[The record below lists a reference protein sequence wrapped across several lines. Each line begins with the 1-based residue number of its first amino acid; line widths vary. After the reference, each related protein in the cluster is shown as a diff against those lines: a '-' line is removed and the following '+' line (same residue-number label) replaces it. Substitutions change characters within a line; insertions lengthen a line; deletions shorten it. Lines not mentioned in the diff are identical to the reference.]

1 MKSSH
6 PVADY
11 MHPFFYQYLTGVKGL
26 SYNTIISYRDAIK
39 LFLRFGAKR
48 LKKPVDRLNIEDL
61 DHKMVL
67 AFLNHIE
74 NGIGNSTNTRNARLA
89 GIRTFFGFVG
99 AEEPPLLELCR
110 KIRCIPVKRVEHKTV
125 EYLDTHEMQA
135 IFDSVDI
142 QLRTGTRDKALLF
155 ILYNTGAR
163 VQEIVNLSINDLRLI
178 PPGQVKL
185 LGKGRKQRACPL
197 WPETIDALKD
207 YLQNRH
213 PQNSNI
219 ENVFLN
225 ANGTSI
231 TRLN

>member
-99 AEEPPLLELCR
+99 
-110 KIRCIPVKRVEHKTV
+110 
-125 EYLDTHEMQA
+125 
-135 IFDSVDI
+135 
-142 QLRTGTRDKALLF
+142 
-155 ILYNTGAR
+155 
-163 VQEIVNLSINDLRLI
+163 
-178 PPGQVKL
+178 
-185 LGKGRKQRACPL
+185 
-197 WPETIDALKD
+197 
-207 YLQNRH
+207 
-213 PQNSNI
+213 
-219 ENVFLN
+219 
-225 ANGTSI
+225 
-231 TRLN
+231 